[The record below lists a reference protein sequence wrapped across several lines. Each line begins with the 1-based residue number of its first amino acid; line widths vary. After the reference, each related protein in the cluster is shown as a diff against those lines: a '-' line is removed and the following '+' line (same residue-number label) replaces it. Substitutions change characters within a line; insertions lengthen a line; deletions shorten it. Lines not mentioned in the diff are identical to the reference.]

1 MTLNPELRTRIESTL
16 TAHPVVLFMKGNR
29 SQPQCGFSATVVG
42 ILDGLV
48 DDYHT
53 IDVLAD
59 QGIREGIKAFSE
71 WPTIPQLYIG
81 GEFIGGCDLVQQM
94 YATGDLHR
102 ALGQEPVAIA
112 PPTITLSEAAADT
125 IRAVRDERP
134 GMAVHL
140 KIDKAW
146 NHQFNLAPAKGH
158 EISAVDGDIEILL
171 DPASAKRADGLRL
184 DLVETDDG
192 PSFVIDNPNAPAP
205 VRQMTVQEL
214 KVLRDAGEPV
224 HLFDVREPAEAAI
237 ASISGA
243 RLLDEAAVAAIDA
256 LPRSALLVFHC
267 HSGVRSQAAAEYFR
281 GQGFSNV
288 YNLEGGID
296 AWSQQIDSSVP
307 RY

>member
-1 MTLNPELRTRIESTL
+1 MTLNAELRTRIESTL

-71 WPTIPQLYIG
+71 WPTIPQLYIA
-81 GEFIGGCDLVQQM
+81 GEFVGGCDLVQQM

-102 ALGQEPVAIA
+102 ALGQEPVAVA
-112 PPTITLSEAAADT
+112 PPVISISEAAADT
-125 IRAVRDERP
+125 IRGVRDERP

-158 EISAVDGDIEILL
+158 EIRAVDNDIEILL

-205 VRQMTVQEL
+205 VRQLTVQEL
-214 KVLRDAGEPV
+214 KALRDAGESV

-237 ASISGA
+237 ANISGA

-296 AWSQQIDSSVP
+296 AWSREIDATVP